1 MSDQTNS
8 EPAGKPS
15 IHKMTD
21 DQLAETLGFMRFLF
35 LGADL
40 PDDDDEEDEPD
51 EQLVEM
57 MAELLARPKEV

>member
-1 MSDQTNS
+1 
-8 EPAGKPS
+8 
-15 IHKMTD
+15 MTD